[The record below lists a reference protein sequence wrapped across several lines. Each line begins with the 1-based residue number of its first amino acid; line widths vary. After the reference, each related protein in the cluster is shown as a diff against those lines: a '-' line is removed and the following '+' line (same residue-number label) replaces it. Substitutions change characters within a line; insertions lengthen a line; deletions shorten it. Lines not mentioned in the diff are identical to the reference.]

1 MSYQIHSEIDIAAP
15 ADQVWR
21 VLMDFDAYMDWNPFI
36 KSIQGHAAIDEM
48 LEVRIHPKNQSVMT
62 FKPHVIECQ
71 SNRVF
76 AWKGKVLMRG
86 LFDGEHRFELIETD
100 GGLSTRFKHYE
111 IFSGLLVPLF
121 RKSLQ
126 RNIAPAFDAMNQAL
140 KQRVENA

>member
-1 MSYQIHSEIDIAAP
+1 MAYRIQSQINIAAP
-15 ADQVWR
+15 VEQVWR

-36 KSIQGHAAIDEM
+36 KSIQGHAAVGEV

-126 RNIAPAFDAMNQAL
+126 HNITPAFDAMNQAL